1 MRLVAADVD
10 EMIKEGLDPNEGES
24 QTGDLEK
31 SKSGKVGRGLIPIS
45 VIPLFCLETG
55 PKISDAVD
63 RDRAGTGE
71 GVILVRLLLELLL
84 SLLASLDRLQGEVGF
99 DIGVGGFCA
108 GEGEGQGSRQYI
120 SSIRQHGLKHLTYL
134 QNHRHFQ
141 PPYVSPHIVD
151 LLYVDQLLCTGT
163 TSCRLLKGLR
173 KPS

>member
-24 QTGDLEK
+24 QIGDLEK

-45 VIPLFCLETG
+45 VIPLFRLGTE
-55 PKISDAVD
+55 PKISDVVH
-63 RDRAGTGE
+63 RDRAGIGE
-71 GVILVRLLLELLL
+71 GVTLVRLRLEFLL
-84 SLLASLDRLQGEVGF
+84 SLLASLERLQGEVGF

-108 GEGEGQGSRQYI
+108 GEGEGQESRQYI
-120 SSIRQHGLKHLTYL
+120 SSIRQYGLKHLTYL

-141 PPYVSPHIVD
+141 PLYVSPHTVC